1 MQVSLSSWAP
11 VVHPGLP
18 VSCLLPT
25 LRTVLIASADE
36 GLRGRLHGALAKL
49 RWQVYE
55 AAGGADAMA
64 QLDQLQPEALF
75 VDGWLPDLQV
85 EEFAELVRGQY
96 PEMDLLRID
105 GLLLNVAARSP
116 RRHELLQV
124 LREVSEGNESEEAR
138 LPERSAL
145 RTPAGAEAG
154 GYVQGEWLRRPIEV
168 ADDVARTKPT
178 ARIDGF
184 LPEMVGGSAAM
195 AELGK
200 MVRLV
205 APRSTT
211 VLIEGETG
219 TGKELVAKAL
229 HRLSSRA
236 NKPFLALNCAA
247 IPEALL
253 EAELFG
259 HTRGAFTGAV
269 RSRTGRIEAA
279 DGGTLFLDEIGEMP
293 LALQAKMLRFL
304 ECGEL
309 QRVGDNEPTYVDV
322 RVIAATHQLLEAR
335 AEAQTFRLDLYHRL
349 AVFPID
355 VPTLRSRVDDIPLLA
370 QHFVGLLGRG
380 SELKQISEAAMQLL
394 CDHLWPGNVR
404 ELAHVIERA
413 VILAEAS
420 PMIGPEEIRVRKRDR
435 ST

>member
-1 MQVSLSSWAP
+1 MRVSLSSWVP

-96 PEMDLLRID
+96 PEMDLLRMD

-145 RTPAGAEAG
+145 QAPAGAEAG
-154 GYVQGEWLRRPIEV
+154 GYAQGEWLRRPIEV

-279 DGGTLFLDEIGEMP
+279 DGGTPFSG
-293 LALQAKMLRFL
+293 
-304 ECGEL
+304 
-309 QRVGDNEPTYVDV
+309 
-322 RVIAATHQLLEAR
+322 
-335 AEAQTFRLDLYHRL
+335 
-349 AVFPID
+349 
-355 VPTLRSRVDDIPLLA
+355 
-370 QHFVGLLGRG
+370 
-380 SELKQISEAAMQLL
+380 
-394 CDHLWPGNVR
+394 
-404 ELAHVIERA
+404 
-413 VILAEAS
+413 
-420 PMIGPEEIRVRKRDR
+420 
-435 ST
+435 